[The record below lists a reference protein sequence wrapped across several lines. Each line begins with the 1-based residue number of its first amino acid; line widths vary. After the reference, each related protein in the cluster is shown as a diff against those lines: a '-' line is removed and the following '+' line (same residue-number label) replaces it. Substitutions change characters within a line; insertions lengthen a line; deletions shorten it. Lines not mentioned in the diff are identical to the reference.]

1 MTHHWPRRLFFFL
14 FLVFAD
20 QNSAFIR
27 SSFLGGGF
35 CVSTSAFD
43 FASTGFGLLRTC
55 YLPHFGF
62 FILIDFPCENIIFKK
77 VITRGLF
84 FFNFF

>member
-1 MTHHWPRRLFFFL
+1 MTHHWPWRLFFFFL

-27 SSFLGGGF
+27 CSFLGGGF

-43 FASTGFGLLRTC
+43 FASTGFGLLLTC
-55 YLPHFGF
+55 YLPP
-62 FILIDFPCENIIFKK
+62 LRIFH
-77 VITRGLF
+77 I
-84 FFNFF
+84 N